1 MPLTQ
6 VLDPFGEPL
15 DLWLSPNHE
24 GQRRYVHPS
33 ELAEA
38 AEARDGAGPS
48 GEGAT
53 DPNAV
58 VLCEPVPEDGAGA
71 SRVPTWL
78 RAGADAG
85 VAPARAPTGR
95 VPAPSPR
102 RRGASGDEGSSSR
115 RIRASVGG
123 DDAPRRADEP
133 DETYDP
139 RFNNESGVPTVF
151 VTRPGPHVTCRACRD
166 VFLDP
171 VVAHDGFT
179 YCRGCVPND
188 FDAAAAD
195 TSDAARGFVLGVDD
209 LAADLG
215 ARERV
220 AALHVLCRHGLRY
233 VDSATGV
240 GRWTHEPEGCAA
252 TMAVSARRAHED
264 ACGFARS
271 RCALPFGD
279 SADSGGGDDGD
290 ADSCP
295 MVVYRHEREKHR
307 ASCPYRLV
315 PCSIPGCGERVR
327 QNRLAQHV
335 AVCDKKLATCP
346 NLCPWR
352 GRAGELARHRALCA
366 LEVVACGREDTEWG
380 VGETRVNKQRE
391 RCAYRG
397 ERRLA
402 AAHDEQCPFR
412 GVACR
417 HCDALVCARRLLA
430 HERVCDERRVTC
442 DACGDSV
449 LERKRSAHRQTE
461 CHKSDK
467 KVSARGK
474 CEYHRFG
481 CAFAGSVAALR
492 AHAKE
497 DAAKHLRLVALA
509 VEASAVSYD
518 AWYEEVNDLRDEVAR
533 AVARAA
539 KDVDAVEAETKR
551 VVAAAAR
558 ETAVSKTALAD
569 LRAFYETELLKVKE
583 HAKRAQNASEKR
595 IEAVVSENTA
605 LRSMLASRMTLEAA
619 EEMKAELA
627 ARVAECA
634 AAASSAE
641 AEARRHETRWSKD
654 VARIKESV
662 EEAKRSMTAT
672 SLELE
677 RRIREYERL
686 DGERVERVEK
696 ELREHVV
703 ECVGDLDDVAA
714 RQKAL
719 ERRWRAAN
727 EKLREASDGGTG
739 SALLPVHRSGSGVSE
754 RVDQAELPEL
764 DPRLAAI
771 EKAQSRWVATRAADG
786 ARYRETSDVS
796 SSETGGTR
804 EKENLED
811 RGDADRDPDPAGKK
825 TNNKTHARD
834 ATKTKTRVS
843 GPAAAERQR
852 GVHAA
857 ELLFGRGSRADPNVR
872 ARKL

>member
-195 TSDAARGFVLGVDD
+195 SSDAARGFVLGVDD

-264 ACGFARS
+264 ACGFARK

-279 SADSGGGDDGD
+279 SDVGGGDDGD

-315 PCSIPGCGERVR
+315 PCSIPGCNERVR

-352 GRAGELARHRALCA
+352 GRAGELARHRASCLV
-366 LEVVACGREDTEWG
+366 EIVACGREDTDFG
-380 VGETRVNKQRE
+380 VGENRENKQRE

-397 ERRLA
+397 ERRLK

-430 HERVCDERRVTC
+430 HERTCDEKRVTC

-449 LERKRSAHRQTE
+449 LERKLSAHRQTE
-461 CHKSDK
+461 CHKSDGLK
-467 KVSARGK
+467 YGK
-474 CEYHRFG
+474 CEFHRFG
-481 CAFAGSVAALR
+481 CAFAGSVSALR

-497 DAAKHLRLVALA
+497 DAAKHLRSVALA

-518 AWYEEVNDLRDEVAR
+518 AWYLEVNELRDEVAR

-551 VVAAAAR
+551 VVFAAAS

-569 LRAFYETELLKVKE
+569 LRSFYETELLKVKE

-595 IEAVVSENTA
+595 IEAVLDENAT
-605 LRSMLASRMTLEAA
+605 LRSMLASKMTLEAA
-619 EEMKAELA
+619 EEMKTELA
-627 ARVAECA
+627 GRLDECA
-634 AAASSAE
+634 AAAASSSAE
-641 AEARRHETRWSKD
+641 TRRHETRWSKD

-662 EEAKRSMTAT
+662 LEAKKSMTAT
-672 SLELE
+672 SHELE
-677 RRIREYERL
+677 RRIQEYERL

-703 ECVGDLDDVAA
+703 ECVGDLDDLAD

-727 EKLREASDGGTG
+727 EKLREASDQ
-739 SALLPVHRSGSGVSE
+739 VDRSE
-754 RVDQAELPEL
+754 PDQN
-764 DPRLAAI
+764 LAAI
-771 EKAQSRWVATRAADG
+771 EKAQSRWAATRAADG
-786 ARYRETSDVS
+786 ARYRETSDFS
-796 SSETGGTR
+796 TSETDGPL
-804 EKENLED
+804 EKENRED
-811 RGDADRDPDPAGKK
+811 RDSPSDRVSDPAGNTGLTRVKK
-825 TNNKTHARD
+825 TKNKTHARE
-834 ATKTKTRVS
+834 ATKTRVS

>member
-1 MPLTQ
+1 MR
-6 VLDPFGEPL
+6 V
-15 DLWLSPNHE
+15 SP
-24 GQRRYVHPS
+24 V
-33 ELAEA
+33 
-38 AEARDGAGPS
+38 
-48 GEGAT
+48 
-53 DPNAV
+53 
-58 VLCEPVPEDGAGA
+58 
-71 SRVPTWL
+71 
-78 RAGADAG
+78 
-85 VAPARAPTGR
+85 
-95 VPAPSPR
+95 
-102 RRGASGDEGSSSR
+102 
-115 RIRASVGG
+115 
-123 DDAPRRADEP
+123 
-133 DETYDP
+133 
-139 RFNNESGVPTVF
+139 
-151 VTRPGPHVTCRACRD
+151 
-166 VFLDP
+166 
-171 VVAHDGFT
+171 
-179 YCRGCVPND
+179 
-188 FDAAAAD
+188 
-195 TSDAARGFVLGVDD
+195 
-209 LAADLG
+209 
-215 ARERV
+215 
-220 AALHVLCRHGLRY
+220 
-233 VDSATGV
+233 
-240 GRWTHEPEGCAA
+240 
-252 TMAVSARRAHED
+252 
-264 ACGFARS
+264 
-271 RCALPFGD
+271 
-279 SADSGGGDDGD
+279 
-290 ADSCP
+290 
-295 MVVYRHEREKHR
+295 
-307 ASCPYRLV
+307 
-315 PCSIPGCGERVR
+315 
-327 QNRLAQHV
+327 
-335 AVCDKKLATCP
+335 
-346 NLCPWR
+346 
-352 GRAGELARHRALCA
+352 
-366 LEVVACGREDTEWG
+366 
-380 VGETRVNKQRE
+380 
-391 RCAYRG
+391 
-397 ERRLA
+397 
-402 AAHDEQCPFR
+402 
-412 GVACR
+412 
-417 HCDALVCARRLLA
+417 
-430 HERVCDERRVTC
+430 
-442 DACGDSV
+442 
-449 LERKRSAHRQTE
+449 
-461 CHKSDK
+461 
-467 KVSARGK
+467 
-474 CEYHRFG
+474 
-481 CAFAGSVAALR
+481 GSVAALR

-497 DAAKHLRLVALA
+497 DAAKHLRSVALA

-595 IEAVVSENTA
+595 IEAVVSENT
-605 LRSMLASRMTLEAA
+605 
-619 EEMKAELA
+619 
-627 ARVAECA
+627 ECA
-634 AAASSAE
+634 AASSSAE

-727 EKLREASDGGTG
+727 EKLREKKASDGGTDG
-739 SALLPVHRSGSGVSE
+739 ALLPVDRSGSGVSE
-754 RVDQAELPEL
+754 RAERADLPEL

-771 EKAQSRWVATRAADG
+771 EKAQSRWAATRAADG

>member
-33 ELAEA
+33 ELAEE
-38 AEARDGAGPS
+38 AEARDGAGTS

-58 VLCEPVPEDGAGA
+58 VLCEPVPEDDAGA

-78 RAGADAG
+78 RAGSGAG

-95 VPAPSPR
+95 IPAPSPQR
-102 RRGASGDEGSSSR
+102 RRALGASSSLGAGASDP
-115 RIRASVGG
+115 RAPGAR
-123 DDAPRRADEP
+123 DADASD
-133 DETYDP
+133 YDP

-179 YCRGCVPND
+179 YCRRCVPND

-195 TSDAARGFVLGVDD
+195 AADAARGFVLGADD

-220 AALHVLCRHGLRY
+220 AALRVLCRHGLRY

-252 TMAVSARRAHED
+252 TVAVSERRAHED

-271 RCALPFGD
+271 RCALPFGN
-279 SADSGGGDDGD
+279 ASGDGDGGDGD
-290 ADSCP
+290 TDSCP

-315 PCSIPGCGERVR
+315 PCSIPGCDERVR

-335 AVCDKKLATCP
+335 AVCDKKIVTCP

-352 GRAGELARHRALCA
+352 GRVGELVRHRAACA
-366 LEVVACGREDTEWG
+366 LETVACGREDTEWG
-380 VGETRVNKQRE
+380 VGGDKQRE

-402 AAHDEQCPFR
+402 TTHDEQCPFR

-430 HERVCDERRVTC
+430 HERVCAARRITC
-442 DACGDSV
+442 DTCGDSV
-449 LERKRSAHRQTE
+449 LEAKLAAHVETE

-467 KVSARGK
+467 STRAR
-474 CEYHRFG
+474 CEFHRFG
-481 CAFAGSVAALR
+481 CAFSGSVAAMR
-492 AHAKE
+492 AHAEE

-518 AWYEEVNDLRDEVAR
+518 AWYEEVNAVRDEVAR
-533 AVARAA
+533 AIARAA
-539 KDVDAVEAETKR
+539 RDVE
-551 VVAAAAR
+551 VVAAESKRVAEAAR
-558 ETAVSKTALAD
+558 EETATSNDALAD
-569 LRAFYETELLKVKE
+569 LRAFYETELSKVRE
-583 HAKRAQNASEKR
+583 SARRARAASEKR
-595 IEAVVSENTA
+595 IDAVVTENAALRDLLASKLTKEDAEAV
-605 LRSMLASRMTLEAA
+605 AA
-619 EEMKAELA
+619 DLA
-627 ARVAECA
+627 ARVARCGEAAEAAEA
-634 AAASSAE
+634 AAAAH
-641 AEARRHETRWSKD
+641 AARWARD

-662 EEAKRSMTAT
+662 AEAKSAVARGTA
-672 SLELE
+672 ELE
-677 RRIREYERL
+677 RRIDAHERA
-686 DGERVERVEK
+686 DGERGERVER

-703 ECVGDLDDVAA
+703 ECVADLDAVAA

-719 ERRWRAAN
+719 EKRWRASN
-727 EKLREASDGGTG
+727 ETLRGE
-739 SALLPVHRSGSGVSE
+739 ALLGAGDDVREDAAATLSE
-754 RVDQAELPEL
+754 T
-764 DPRLAAI
+764 
-771 EKAQSRWVATRAADG
+771 QSRWAATRAADG
-786 ARYRETSDVS
+786 ARYRDET
-796 SSETGGTR
+796 EAT
-804 EKENLED
+804 EKENREGALSALSDAFGPED
-811 RGDADRDPDPAGKK
+811 PPAEKKK
-825 TNNKTHARD
+825 TK
-834 ATKTKTRVS
+834 ATKAVS
-843 GPAAAERQR
+843 GQAAAERQR
-852 GVHAA
+852 GAHAA